1 MAKLSKLSRS
11 IAGKVALVTG
21 AANGMGRATAHLF
34 ADEGAQVAVVDI
46 DADGVQNVV
55 TEISAA
61 GGVAQGWKLDL
72 RDAAAIR
79 RVIDEVAAH
88 FGGLDILINN
98 AGISQHVQID
108 EEGYEEVWDRLQ
120 DVLLRAHT
128 RTIRAALPHLRN
140 SDGGRIVNIASTEG
154 LGATPHTSPYT
165 AAKHGV
171 IGLTRSM
178 AVELGR
184 EGITVNCICPG
195 PIRTAMTAAISED
208 HKTIFAK
215 RRVPLRRYAD
225 PEEVAHGTLSLTL
238 PASRYINGIALPVD
252 GGMTIKNA

>member
-46 DADGVQNVV
+46 DANGVQNVV

-88 FGGLDILINN
+88 FVGLDILINN

>member
-108 EEGYEEVWDRLQ
+108 DEGYEEGWDRLQ

-128 RTIRAALPHLRN
+128 RTSRAALPHLRN

>member
-34 ADEGAQVAVVDI
+34 ADEGAQIAVVEI

-88 FGGLDILINN
+88 FDGLDILITN

>member
-34 ADEGAQVAVVDI
+34 ADEGAQVGVVDI
-46 DADGVQNVV
+46 DANGVQNVV

>member
-225 PEEVAHGTLSLTL
+225 PEEVAHGTLSLIL

>member
-46 DADGVQNVV
+46 DANGVQNVV

-225 PEEVAHGTLSLTL
+225 PEEVAHGTLSLIL
-238 PASRYINGIALPVD
+238 PASRYLNGIALPVD

>member
-11 IAGKVALVTG
+11 IAGKVELVTG
-21 AANGMGRATAHLF
+21 AGNGMGRATAHLF

-46 DADGVQNVV
+46 DANGVQNVV

-178 AVELGR
+178 AVELRR

-225 PEEVAHGTLSLTL
+225 PEEVAHGTLSLIL